1 MTLHDHKTFFV
12 NLRVCSAAGVTS
24 SAYGATM
31 PTPRLVTTS
40 ELARA
45 LGLHS
50 RTIQRYRAEGVITP
64 EIETPGGHARWD
76 IEKVKQQ
83 LRELR
88 HRGDD
93 ADTPTP

>member
-1 MTLHDHKTFFV
+1 MGA
-12 NLRVCSAAGVTS
+12 RVCDATGVIT
-24 SAYGATM
+24 SAYGAAM

-45 LGLHS
+45 LGLHT

-64 EIETPGGHARWD
+64 EIETPGGHGRWD

-83 LRELR
+83 LRKLR
-88 HRGDD
+88 HRSDE
-93 ADTPTP
+93 

>member
-1 MTLHDHKTFFV
+1 MTRRDQKSFFMSYCV
-12 NLRVCSAAGVTS
+12 RLAAVVTT
-24 SAYGATM
+24 SAYGAAM

-45 LGLHS
+45 LGLHT

-64 EIETPGGHARWD
+64 EIETPGGHGRWD

-88 HRGDD
+88 QRGDE
-93 ADTPTP
+93 

>member
-1 MTLHDHKTFFV
+1 
-12 NLRVCSAAGVTS
+12 
-24 SAYGATM
+24 M

-45 LGLHS
+45 LGLHA
-50 RTIQRYRAEGVITP
+50 RTIQRYRNLGVLVP
-64 EIETPGGHARWD
+64 ELESPGGHARWD

-93 ADTPTP
+93 EGTPTP